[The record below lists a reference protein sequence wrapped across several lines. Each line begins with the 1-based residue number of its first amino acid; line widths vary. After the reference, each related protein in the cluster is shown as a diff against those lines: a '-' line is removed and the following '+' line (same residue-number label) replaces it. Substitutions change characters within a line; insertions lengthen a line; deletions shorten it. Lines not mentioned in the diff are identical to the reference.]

1 MKGFLDLSME
11 RRRAACAEVQ
21 AHLHLPAVSVEKDF
35 WVCWTLRELFGLP
48 EIGPRLTFKGGTS
61 LSKGWKLIE
70 RFSEDIDVVIDKEYL
85 GYGGVASPEFVVG
98 SNKRRR
104 ALDAL
109 REASQTLIRDS
120 LAPALRERITQHLGA
135 DGWTLEPDP
144 ADPDNQTLLFRYPAA
159 FEAGGYVAPVV
170 KIEMGARSD
179 IDPAEAPEIQ
189 PYLADVF
196 PELLGDSRFAVR
208 TVAARRT
215 FWEKAMLLHEE
226 TYRPV
231 EKLRGRFMSRHYYDL
246 YRMIGKGIADQAV
259 ADGDLFKRTAA
270 HREVYFRYTWMD
282 YGTLQP
288 GSLRLLP
295 LDEQRAGWEEDYAA
309 MREAM
314 FFGEAPEFGEILGVV
329 GAFERKFNS
338 GTKASAAK

>member
-21 AHLHLPAVSVEKDF
+21 ARLHLPAVSVEKDF

-85 GYGGVASPEFVVG
+85 GYGGGASPEFVVG

-104 ALDAL
+104 ALDTL

-120 LAPALRERITQHLGA
+120 LAPALRERITQHLGG
-135 DGWTLEPDP
+135 DGWSLEADP
-144 ADPDNQTLLFRYPAA
+144 ADPDGQTLLFRYPAA
-159 FEAGGYVAPVV
+159 YEAGGYVAPVV

-196 PELLGDSRFAVR
+196 PDLLGESRFPVR

-231 EKLRGRFMSRHYYDL
+231 GKLRGRFISRHYYDL
-246 YRMIGKGIADQAV
+246 YCMIGKGIADQAV
-259 ADGDLFKRTAA
+259 ADADLFKRTAA

-282 YGTLQP
+282 YGTLRP
-288 GSLRLLP
+288 GAMRLLP
-295 LDEQRAGWEEDYAA
+295 LDEQRAGWEGDYAA
-309 MREAM
+309 MREVM
-314 FFGEAPEFGEILGVV
+314 FFGEAPKFAEILRVVGEFQQKFNGVV
-329 GAFERKFNS
+329 A
-338 GTKASAAK
+338 